1 MFVGRGVLD
10 GFFVL
15 VGTGGEVGCGVLDG
29 AWVCV
34 GTGGEVGCGV
44 LDGALVCVGTGD
56 DVGLGVLV
64 GGTNAV
70 AVVVGMLV
78 GVGYLVVGV
87 GDDVNGFCVAV
98 LDGIGVFV

>member
-15 VGTGGEVGCGVLDG
+15 
-29 AWVCV
+29 V

-78 GVGYLVVGV
+78 GVQVGVSVGYLVVGV